1 MSKVAKTPILLET
14 LWKPWQNTS
23 MSNRYAKTHQ
33 CTKCLRMFSAQG
45 IKTHS
50 LTCHGLTS
58 GSAVSYV
65 VNHGREPIAPP
76 ATSSSTSSTTA
87 TEAKLTEAE
96 VKTELEGAAAAAEA
110 PAAAAA
116 APPDPAAVMA
126 LADLAI
132 AAIGQLAPSGVELPE
147 HLVKLTPQER
157 AILTPFAIKAAPKF
171 AEMTAGLDQHAHL
184 VFFGLVGWFGFVR
197 WQAVKKLEKLI
208 EARSVVTSS
217 PDREPENPKDSEAA
231 HPSKIFG
238 NRMPG
243 SPF

>member
-1 MSKVAKTPILLET
+1 
-14 LWKPWQNTS
+14 
-23 MSNRYAKTHQ
+23 
-33 CTKCLRMFSAQG
+33 MFSAQG

-87 TEAKLTEAE
+87 TEAKLTDAE
-96 VKTELEGAAAAAEA
+96 IKTQLADLNAPSSNGSSDESELNRLEGAAAAAEA
-110 PAAAAA
+110 PPTAAA
-116 APPDPAAVMA
+116 APADPAAVMA

-184 VFFGLVGWFGFVR
+184 VFVGLVGWFGFVR

-217 PDREPENPKDSEAA
+217 PEREPENPKDTEAA
-231 HPSKIFG
+231 HPGKIFG
-238 NRMPG
+238 DRMPG